1 MLTWVVSI
9 QEYCL
14 RAALFCARDS
24 LMTAVLACLSA
35 AASGAC
41 ADARVPNRTTAPM
54 TSPLRTAV
62 EVRCFIGCAS
72 CGGLLDA
79 AASGSIAVPYPGD
92 GKSAR
97 ITRGCGR
104 ESREAVTREAIYF

>member
-62 EVRCFIGCAS
+62 DVRCFMGCVS
-72 CGGLLDA
+72 CRRCLDA
-79 AASGSIAVPYPGD
+79 AAWVQSPCRTQEMERAHVY
-92 GKSAR
+92 R
-97 ITRGCGR
+97 VVGR
-104 ESREAVTREAIYF
+104 E